1 MHEDPTLAALDLA
14 DDLRRYFALTTAVAL
29 PAAVRRVDARML
41 AGQRRTLT
49 VGGRPVGALLG
60 GLGALAAATA
70 AIVILIAG
78 HPFGTPGTAASSF
91 AANPGTGALAMPA
104 AVIYPGVDVA
114 ALAGSGTTVSSPA
127 GHGASQVTAAQAQ
140 AAAVTAQVNAAA
152 PGPAVL
158 VWAQLGAPAP
168 GGTCLCWIVDVPIQ
182 GGVAN
187 DSKAVARPGIPPAQT
202 VLVFVD
208 AATGRVVDT
217 LSAPGIP

>member
-1 MHEDPTLAALDLA
+1 MHEDPTLSAPDLA

-41 AGQRRTLT
+41 AGRRRTLT
-49 VGGRPVGALLG
+49 VGGRPMGALLG
-60 GLGALAAATA
+60 GLGAVAAATA

-91 AANPGTGALAMPA
+91 AANPAEGALAVPA
-104 AVIYPGVDVA
+104 AVSYPGVDVA
-114 ALAGSGTTVSSPA
+114 ALARSGTTVSSPA
-127 GHGASQVTAAQAQ
+127 GHGASQVTPAQAQ
-140 AAAVTAQVNAAA
+140 VAAVTAQVNAET

-158 VWAQLGAPAP
+158 VWAQLAAP
-168 GGTCLCWIVDVPIQ
+168 GSTCLCWIVDVPIQ
-182 GGVAN
+182 GGVVN
-187 DSKAVARPGIPPAQT
+187 DSKAFARPGIPPAQT

>member
-1 MHEDPTLAALDLA
+1 
-14 DDLRRYFALTTAVAL
+14 
-29 PAAVRRVDARML
+29 ML

-49 VGGRPVGALLG
+49 IGRRPTAALLG
-60 GLGALAAATA
+60 GLGALAATTA

-78 HPFGTPGTAASSF
+78 HPFGTPGTTASSS
-91 AANPGTGALAMPA
+91 AANPAEGGLTVPA
-104 AVIYPGVDVA
+104 AVVYTGVDVA
-114 ALAGSGTTVSSPA
+114 ALARSGTTVSSPA
-127 GHGASQVTAAQAQ
+127 GHGASQVTPAQAQ
-140 AAAVTAQVNAAA
+140 AAAVTAQVNAET

-168 GGTCLCWIVDVPIQ
+168 GSTCLCWIVDVPIQ
-182 GGVAN
+182 GGVVN

>member
-1 MHEDPTLAALDLA
+1 MHEDPTLSAPDLA

-41 AGQRRTLT
+41 AGRRRTLT
-49 VGGRPVGALLG
+49 VGGRPMGALLG
-60 GLGALAAATA
+60 GLGAVAAATA

-91 AANPGTGALAMPA
+91 AANPAEGALAVPA
-104 AVIYPGVDVA
+104 AVSYPGVDVA
-114 ALAGSGTTVSSPA
+114 ALARSGTTVSSPA
-127 GHGASQVTAAQAQ
+127 GHGASQVTPAQVQ
-140 AAAVTAQVNAAA
+140 VAAVTAHVNAET

-158 VWAQLGAPAP
+158 VWAQLAAP
-168 GGTCLCWIVDVPIQ
+168 GSTCLCWIVDVPIQ
-182 GGVAN
+182 GGVVN
-187 DSKAVARPGIPPAQT
+187 DSKAFARPGIPPAQT

>member
-1 MHEDPTLAALDLA
+1 MHEDPTLSAPDLA
-14 DDLRRYFALTTAVAL
+14 GDLRRYFALTTAVAL
-29 PAAVRRVDARML
+29 PGAVRRVDARML

-49 VGGRPVGALLG
+49 IGGRPMGALLG
-60 GLGALAAATA
+60 GLGALAATTA

-78 HPFGTPGTAASSF
+78 HPFGAPGSAASSF
-91 AANPGTGALAMPA
+91 AANPGALAVPA
-104 AVIYPGVDVA
+104 AAIYPGVDVA
-114 ALAGSGTTVSSPA
+114 ALARSGTTVSSPA

-140 AAAVTAQVNAAA
+140 AAAVTAQVNAEA

-158 VWAQLGAPAP
+158 IWAQLAAPAP
-168 GGTCLCWIVDVPIQ
+168 GSTCLCWIVDVPIQ

-187 DSKAVARPGIPPAQT
+187 DSKTVARPGIPPAQT

>member
-1 MHEDPTLAALDLA
+1 MHEDPALSAPDLA

-29 PAAVRRVDARML
+29 PAAVRRVDAPML
-41 AGQRRTLT
+41 AGQRRALT
-49 VGGRPVGALLG
+49 IGGRPVGALLG
-60 GLGALAAATA
+60 GLGALAASTA

-78 HPFGTPGTAASSF
+78 HHFGTATSGASSF
-91 AANPGTGALAMPA
+91 AANPAEGALAVPA

-114 ALAGSGTTVSSPA
+114 ALARSGTTVSSPA

-140 AAAVTAQVNAAA
+140 AQAVTAQVNAEA

-158 VWAQLGAPAP
+158 VWAQLAAPAR
-168 GGTCLCWIVDVPIQ
+168 GSTCLCWIVDVPIQ
-182 GGVAN
+182 GGVVN

>member
-1 MHEDPTLAALDLA
+1 MHEDPALSAPDLA

-41 AGQRRTLT
+41 AGQRRALT
-49 VGGRPVGALLG
+49 IGGRPMGALLG
-60 GLGALAAATA
+60 GLGAAAAAGA

-78 HPFGTPGTAASSF
+78 HHFGAAGSSASSF
-91 AANPGTGALAMPA
+91 AGSGAAGALAAPA
-104 AVIYPGVDVA
+104 AVMYPGVDVA
-114 ALAGSGTTVSSPA
+114 ALARSGTTVSSPA

-140 AAAVTAQVNAAA
+140 AAAVTAQVNAEA

-158 VWAQLGAPAP
+158 VWAQLAAPAP
-168 GGTCLCWIVDVPIQ
+168 ASTSLCWIVDVPIQ
-182 GGVAN
+182 GGVVN
-187 DSKAVARPGIPPAQT
+187 DSKAVARPGIPPPQT